1 MDIDTT
7 PDNAQ
12 PYQASRYATLVLNL
26 GRALLRVG
34 SPAHRL
40 ESAMQIMAD
49 RLELQAEFFSTP
61 TALIA
66 SLGDGQRQQSYLAR
80 VEPGAPDLGKLAE
93 LTEVMEALA
102 AGTLDPVAADARVR
116 EIDSRPAQHRGPILL
131 IAYVLVS
138 AGAASLIGGGWR
150 EALLAGAL
158 GGLTGA
164 SVLLL
169 WNRAE
174 FSRLLNPLSA
184 TLVTFAGTLWCGFDP
199 DTALMPAIIAGIIA
213 LVPGMDLTAATRE
226 LATGHQVSGAARLA
240 TTVVVF
246 ALLIMG
252 VALGG
257 WLAQSITGPVPIGP
271 SSPHPAWQ
279 TPLGLA
285 LAATGFVVL
294 FQAFWRDAFWVM
306 SGCVVAWSAGQFG
319 GLLGSPVLAAFAG
332 ALAVG
337 LAGNFYARFSGRPAS
352 ILQLPGLILLVPG
365 SIGMK
370 SLSALLGQDAVAG
383 LETGLLAAMVAA
395 ALATGMILASALMP
409 PRISL

>member
-1 MDIDTT
+1 MNVDALLED
-7 PDNAQ
+7 AQ
-12 PYQASRYATLVLNL
+12 PYQSSRYATLVLNL

-34 SPAHRL
+34 APAHRL
-40 ESAMQIMAD
+40 ESAMQIMAE
-49 RLELQAEFFSTP
+49 RLGLQAEFFSTP

-66 SLGDGQRQQSYLAR
+66 TLGDGQRQQTYLAR
-80 VEPGAPDLGKLAE
+80 VEPGGADLGKLAE
-93 LTEVMEALA
+93 LTEVMEGLSTGA
-102 AGTLDPVAADARVR
+102 LDPIAADARVR
-116 EIDSRPAQHRGPILL
+116 EIDARPAQHRGPVLL
-131 IAYVLVS
+131 AAYALVS
-138 AGAASLIGGGWR
+138 AGAASLIGGGLR
-150 EALLAGAL
+150 EALLAGLL

-164 SVLLL
+164 SVLML

-199 DTALMPAIIAGIIA
+199 DTALMPAIIAGMIA

-240 TTVVVF
+240 STVVVF
-246 ALLIMG
+246 ALLTMG
-252 VALGG
+252 LALGG
-257 WLAQSITGPVPIGP
+257 WLAQSIVGPVSIGP
-271 SSPHPAWQ
+271 SSPNPAWL

-285 LAATGFVVL
+285 LAAIGFVVL
-294 FQAFWRDAFWVM
+294 FQAFWRDSIWVM
-306 SGCVVAWSAGQFG
+306 AGCVVAWSAGHFG
-319 GLLGSPVLAAFAG
+319 GLLGSPVLAAFLG

-337 LAGNFYARFSGRPAS
+337 LGGNLYARVSGRPAS

-370 SLSALLGQDAVAG
+370 SLSALLGQDALAG

-395 ALATGMILASALMP
+395 ALATGLILASALVP